1 MPSPPAGVAVVIGA
15 GGGIGAAVLAQ
26 LRASDRY
33 VRVIGLGR
41 FTAPPIELTDEGSIE
56 AAAAWIGETGLPPR
70 LIFDASGFLHDERFT
85 PERRLQQ
92 LDPAH
97 LAKAF
102 AINAIG
108 PALLMKHFLPLLPRD
123 GRSVFATLSAKV
135 GSIGDNR
142 MGGWYGYRAS
152 KAALNQLVHTA
163 AIELQRRA
171 PHAICVSLHPGTTD
185 TELSRPFAKSGLDVR
200 PPAQAAAQLLEL
212 IDRLE
217 PGDSGGFFDY
227 AGRPLPW

>member
-1 MPSPPAGVAVVIGA
+1 MSSRPPGLAVVIGA
-15 GGGIGAAVLAQ
+15 GGGIGASVLAQ

-33 VRVIGLGR
+33 AHVIGLGR
-41 FTAPPIELTDEGSIE
+41 FTDPPIELTDEGSIE
-56 AAAAWIGETGLPPR
+56 AAAAWIGETGLPLR
-70 LIFDASGFLHDERFT
+70 LVFDASGFLHDQRFT
-85 PERRLQQ
+85 PEKRLQQ

-108 PALLMKHFLPLLPRD
+108 PALLMKHFLPMLARD
-123 GRSVFATLSAKV
+123 GKSVFATLSAKV

-152 KAALNQLVHTA
+152 KAALNQFVRTA
-163 AIELQRRA
+163 AIELRRRA

-185 TELSRPFAKSGLDVR
+185 TGLSRPFAKNGLDVR
-200 PPAQAAAQLLEL
+200 PPAQAAAQLLDV

-217 PGDSGGFFDY
+217 PDDSGGFFDY